1 MAQLINL
8 DGQLG
13 IGAKRNIKDISKH
26 KWVSCVILGH
36 NQERQDGTEVTFGF
50 TSGINIKGILDIGA
64 KYEKKTTVTMKF
76 QGPEKHGKR
85 LDHQQH
91 VRYGTVHW
99 EEYVVLNPAA
109 SNVAYVVGGG
119 LLSVLPGGSLVGGLA
134 SSAVAQHGWV
144 EKAQNYEIKLD
155 DFRDVECD

>member
-99 EEYVVLNPAA
+99 EEYVVLSKPAA
-109 SNVAYVVGGG
+109 SNYF
-119 LLSVLPGGSLVGGLA
+119 GLA
-134 SSAVAQHGWV
+134 SLEKAQYGWV